1 MKYMHFNSS
10 CPYAGLANLLDLCGV
25 DTEDY
30 KIALEMNLPY
40 FLRHDESTGVY
51 QAGASLQSAEW
62 FNLYLNPYGYY
73 YIEEHLRKDQVIQ
86 NMKPGTMLGIQVS
99 EHSRHA
105 VIFLEEK
112 AGEFYFLNN
121 KWESSPEPEQIK
133 LSEDEFRARIPE
145 TVMLGHLTVCE
156 PTQIDY
162 APYFD
167 EAIRMWNRLRNDL
180 HEFMGRTRTV
190 EELWEVM
197 NRLFRPLLLDGL
209 SMMQLLE
216 EVKIVSLLR
225 DLQGN
230 YLEQL
235 KKNQEVCLADFMAP
249 VVIDEAVDM
258 IVNLIVTKKSE
269 LGTNKNGGGV
279 YHDSN

>member
-1 MKYMHFNSS
+1 MKYMNFNSS
-10 CPYAGLANLLDLCGV
+10 CPYAGLANLLDLYGV

-30 KIALEMNLPY
+30 KIALGMNLPY
-40 FLRHDESTGVY
+40 FLRYDEFTGMY

-62 FNLYLNPYGYY
+62 FNLYLNSYGYY

-86 NMKPGTMLGIQVS
+86 NLKPGTMLGIQVS

-112 AGEFYFLNN
+112 SGEFYFLNN
-121 KWESSPEPEQIK
+121 KWEYSPEPELLK
-133 LSEDEFRARIPE
+133 LSEDEFRSRLLE
-145 TVMLGHLTVCE
+145 TVVLGYLTVCE
-156 PTQIDY
+156 PKQIDY

-167 EAIRMWNRLRNDL
+167 EAIRTWNRLRNDL

-190 EELWEVM
+190 PELREAM

-209 SMMQLLE
+209 TMMQLLE
-216 EVKIVSLLR
+216 EAKIVSLLR
-225 DLQGN
+225 ELQGC

-235 KKNQEVCLADFMAP
+235 KKNQEIRLSDFMAP
-249 VVIDEAVDM
+249 AAIDEAVDV
-258 IVNLIVTKKSE
+258 IVNLIVTKKSQ
-269 LGTNKNGGGV
+269 LYINKN
-279 YHDSN
+279 